1 MHFDG
6 MEIMNTKEL
15 LKKLSQVPGIA
26 GEERAATEL
35 AAQFLKE
42 YTSAVRINPLGSVIA
57 EIKAPDAGAPTLLL
71 DAHIDQIGLIVTHI
85 EENGFLRVGSCGG
98 IDRRLLL
105 AQRVTIFGKRPVM
118 GIVASKPPHLQNG
131 DEAKKVPEIDG
142 IFIDTGCSSEELKS
156 LVSPGD
162 KVRIEGDFLE
172 LKNQRVAGPALD
184 DRAGVA
190 AVLLALEYLKQK
202 HYPCG
207 LTVVF
212 STQEETGSAGA
223 ATSAYAVGA
232 DMAVA
237 VDVSFAYT
245 SDAPEHKCGKM
256 GQGVMIGVAPVLDKR
271 MSDALILAA
280 KERKIPY
287 QVEVMS
293 GSTGTNADKIAV
305 SRSGVRT
312 GVLSIPQKYMHT
324 PVEVVQTEDVESTAA
339 LLAEFV
345 LRAGEWNV

>member
-1 MHFDG
+1 
-6 MEIMNTKEL
+6 MEIKGL
-15 LKKLSQVPGIA
+15 LQKLSQAPGIA
-26 GEERAATEL
+26 GEETAAVEL
-35 AAQFLKE
+35 VVQMLKE
-42 YTSAVRINPLGSVIA
+42 YTDSIRVNPLGSVIA
-57 EIKAPDAGAPTLLL
+57 TIKEPDEGAPALLL

-85 EENGFLRVGSCGG
+85 EENGFLRVGNCGG

-105 AQRVTIFGKRPVM
+105 AQRVTVFGKRPFT
-118 GIVASKPPHLQNG
+118 GIIASKPPHLQSG
-131 DEAKKVPEIDG
+131 EEAKKVPEMDE
-142 IFIDTGCSSEELKS
+142 IFIDTGYSSKELES
-156 LVSPGD
+156 LVSLGD
-162 KVRIEGDFLE
+162 KVRVEGDFLE
-172 LKNQRVAGPALD
+172 LRNNRVAGPALD

-190 AVLLALEYLKQK
+190 SILLALEYLKK
-202 HYPCG
+202 ERYPSG

-223 ATSAYAVGA
+223 ATSAYATAA

-256 GQGVMIGVAPVLDKR
+256 GGGVMIGMSPVLDR
-271 MSDALILAA
+271 RLSNALIAAA
-280 KERKIPY
+280 KEKNISY

-324 PVEVVQTEDVESTAA
+324 PVEVVQAEDITSTAA

-345 LRAGEWNV
+345 LRAGDWNV